1 MNNANK
7 FVFFN
12 IKIKKHFIF
21 HKMLHLVYNLQ
32 DINLEIKESESVAFL
47 GANGSGKT
55 TLVEIISG
63 VLKPSTGKVMFV
75 NDKYEK
81 IRLLA
86 LLVKKLQIFVKKI
99 LIEKY
104 NFN

>member
-1 MNNANK
+1 
-7 FVFFN
+7 
-12 IKIKKHFIF
+12 
-21 HKMLHLVYNLQ
+21 MLHLVYNLQ

>member
-1 MNNANK
+1 MIILE
-7 FVFFN
+7 N
-12 IKIKKHFIF
+12 ISKHYGKN
-21 HKMLHLVYNLQ
+21 HVLK

-63 VLKPSTGKVMFV
+63 VLKPSTGKAMFV

-81 IRLLA
+81 I
-86 LLVKKLQIFVKKI
+86 KKQL
-99 LIEKY
+99 EY
-104 NFN
+104 NFKMTIDHQEQPQLI

>member
-1 MNNANK
+1 MIILE
-7 FVFFN
+7 N
-12 IKIKKHFIF
+12 ISKHYGKN
-21 HKMLHLVYNLQ
+21 HVLK

-81 IRLLA
+81 IRLC
-86 LLVKKLQIFVKKI
+86 ITC
-99 LIEKY
+99 
-104 NFN
+104 